1 MLYLLAMHLI
11 IRNCHEVT
19 SQLQHFLTI
28 AIHVIAQS
36 TVLYFYVIVWLST
49 LLLFVTYA
57 VPHNAGVYAIV
68 GGVVG
73 GLVALVLIVVPIIVI
88 VLVMHFVC
96 RRTAMP
102 GRCMFVCAVNV
113 EVDSHVYPNSN
124 CCAAT
129 KTEASTTPIAR

>member
-1 MLYLLAMHLI
+1 MCI
-11 IRNCHEVT
+11 
-19 SQLQHFLTI
+19 
-28 AIHVIAQS
+28 
-36 TVLYFYVIVWLST
+36 
-49 LLLFVTYA
+49 LLFVTYA
-57 VPHNAGVYAIV
+57 VPHNADVDAIV

-113 EVDSHVYPNSN
+113 EVELSCVP
-124 CCAAT
+124 
-129 KTEASTTPIAR
+129 KL